1 MITLKNHATSVLS
14 QNLRSN
20 VKCSAE
26 SPPDMISILLH
37 HALYPGGW
45 PVCFA
50 FWILLGFGQSK
61 APVANQ
67 KMEGKRGGGSYSPDS
82 LFARCRLAMA
92 PHLPLPTAQAWSS
105 DLVLQLQLSQ
115 DSGNHSFFF
124 PMQIF
129 YRSPMVVVSLVDLP

>member
-1 MITLKNHATSVLS
+1 MSLGHYSKIVPILFWQLNIKPLAFQVYKLVKFTLLFFMITLRNHATSVLS

-20 VKCSAE
+20 AKCSAE

-67 KMEGKRGGGSYSPDS
+67 KMEGKRDGGIYSPDS

-92 PHLPLPTAQAWSS
+92 PHLSIPTA
-105 DLVLQLQLSQ
+105 
-115 DSGNHSFFF
+115 
-124 PMQIF
+124 
-129 YRSPMVVVSLVDLP
+129 